1 MIINFA
7 SGFAK
12 HFPKMLLI
20 NLAADI
26 FYTDLVIKMTAN
38 NTNIYIYMCVCVC
51 VYAFIYVYI
60 TISSLSLLMKKT
72 FWGS

>member
-12 HFPKMLLI
+12 HFPTMLLI

-26 FYTDLVIKMTAN
+26 FYIDLVIKMTHN
-38 NTNIYIYMCVCVC
+38 NTNIYIYICVCVCVC
-51 VYAFIYVYI
+51 VYAFIYVFI
-60 TISSLSLLMKKT
+60 SLSVLFL
-72 FWGS
+72 S